1 MGDRINNM
9 GKMMSNPKQR
19 NMYLLGA
26 GAVVITLGL
35 GFFIAN
41 KNKTQQVQ
49 SSAQIETVPGSVKAI
64 PGSSTNPDYVQS
76 VKNTNEKQA
85 AQAMQTGSSYVPTI
99 TSASVNNA
107 ASLDEIA
114 RRQQQEAEE
123 KARKEA
129 EIKKAEE
136 EERLRMEEE
145 ARKQQALIDSQKPV
159 TPQMT
164 PVQPATQMA
173 QVPSQPQAPK
183 KYTDDDYLLIA
194 TLSSNWKYKN
204 PTSEYDYAKQKPT
217 QSNNVGNFANSGS
230 SVNSNANMGSNNA
243 VNTPPLAKAGTIY
256 NAIIETAVNSDED
269 SPVLARIVSGPLKG
283 TRLIGTF
290 KNLGEKVALVFTT
303 ANIPN
308 FDRTVRINAYA
319 IDTNTSRTALAD
331 DVDHHYFLRYG
342 VLLATSFVTGYA
354 QALQQNNQVT
364 TYNPITGM
372 PIQTPTGNQSS
383 KDINRQ
389 ALGQVGTQVA
399 SDVKQQY
406 NNLKPTIYVN
416 SGTAIGILLMDDL
429 TGK

>member
-26 GAVVITLGL
+26 GAVIITLGL

-49 SSAQIETVPGSVKAI
+49 SSAQIETVPGGVKAV

-76 VKNTNEKQA
+76 VKNNNEKQA

-123 KARKEA
+123 KAKKEA
-129 EIKKAEE
+129 DIKKAEE

-145 ARKQQALIDSQKPV
+145 AKKQQALIESQKPV
-159 TPQMT
+159 AQPTTVMQ
-164 PVQPATQMA
+164 PVTQMA
-173 QVPSQPQAPK
+173 QVPTQSQAPK
-183 KYTDDDYLLIA
+183 KYTDDDYMLIA
-194 TLSSNWKYKN
+194 TLSSNWQYKK
-204 PTSEYDYAKQKPT
+204 PASEYDYAKQKPAQNSGT
-217 QSNNVGNFANSGS
+217 NFANSGNNLTAG
-230 SVNSNANMGSNNA
+230 VGSNNTA
-243 VNTPPLAKAGTIY
+243 TTPPLAKAGTIY

-290 KNLGEKVALVFTT
+290 RNLGEKVALVFTT

-308 FDRTVRINAYA
+308 FDKTVKINAYA

>member
-26 GAVVITLGL
+26 GAIVITLGL

-49 SSAQIETVPGSVKAI
+49 SSAQLDTVPGSVKAI
-64 PGSSTNPDYVQS
+64 PGSSTNPDYIQS

-99 TSASVNNA
+99 TSASVNNS

-123 KARKEA
+123 KAKKEA
-129 EIKKAEE
+129 EVKKAEE
-136 EERLRMEEE
+136 EERVRMEEE
-145 ARKQQALIDSQKPV
+145 AKKQQALIESQKPV
-159 TPQMT
+159 AATQAT
-164 PVQPATQMA
+164 GVQTTQMA
-173 QVPSQPQAPK
+173 QAQVPAQPQAAK
-183 KYTDDDYLLIA
+183 KYTDDDYMLIA
-194 TLSSNWKYKN
+194 TLSSNWQYKK
-204 PTSEYDYAKQKPT
+204 PTSEYDYAKQKMQT
-217 QSNNVGNFANSGS
+217 QNGVANFAGGN
-230 SVNSNANMGSNNA
+230 NATANVTNNNA

-256 NAIIETAVNSDED
+256 NGIIETAVNSDED

-308 FDRTVRINAYA
+308 FDKTVKINAYA
-319 IDTNTSRTALAD
+319 IDTNTSRTAMAD

-354 QALQQNNQVT
+354 QALQQNNQT
-364 TYNPITGM
+364 TTVNPLTGAVISI
-372 PIQTPTGNQSS
+372 PNGNQSA

-389 ALGQVGTQVA
+389 ALGQVGSQVA
-399 SDVKQQY
+399 TDVKQQY

-429 TGK
+429 TGR

>member
-49 SSAQIETVPGSVKAI
+49 SSTQLETVPGSVKAV

-85 AQAMQTGSSYVPTI
+85 VQAMQTGSSYVPTI

-123 KARKEA
+123 KAKKEA

-136 EERLRMEEE
+136 EERLRMEDE
-145 ARKQQALIDSQKPV
+145 AKKQQALIESQKPV
-159 TPQMT
+159 VATQAT
-164 PVQPATQMA
+164 DVQPVTQMA
-173 QVPSQPQAPK
+173 QAPVQAQNK
-183 KYTDDDYLLIA
+183 KYTDDDYMLIA
-194 TLSSNWKYKN
+194 TLSSNWQYKK
-204 PTSEYDYAKQKPT
+204 PASEYDYAKQKLPT
-217 QSNNVGNFANSGS
+217 QNNGASSFANSG
-230 SVNSNANMGSNNA
+230 NNANANLNNA

-256 NAIIETAVNSDED
+256 NGIIETAVNSDED

-308 FDRTVRINAYA
+308 LDKTVKINAYA
-319 IDTNTSRTALAD
+319 IDTNTSRTAMAD
-331 DVDHHYFLRYG
+331 DVNHHYFLRYG

-354 QALQQNNQVT
+354 QALQQNNQT
-364 TYNPITGM
+364 TTVNPLTGALISV
-372 PIQTPTGNQSS
+372 PNGNQSA

-416 SGTAIGILLMDDL
+416 SGTAIGVLLMDDL

>member
-35 GFFIAN
+35 GFFIAS
-41 KNKTQQVQ
+41 KNQTQQVQ
-49 SSAQIETVPGSVKAI
+49 SSAQIDTVPGSVKAV

-76 VKNTNEKQA
+76 VKDTNEKQA

-123 KARKEA
+123 KAKKEA
-129 EIKKAEE
+129 DIKRAEE

-145 ARKQQALIDSQKPV
+145 ARKQQALIESQRPV
-159 TPQMT
+159 TPQVT
-164 PVQPATQMA
+164 ATQPSMPMA
-173 QVPSQPQAPK
+173 QAPTQPQAPK
-183 KYTDDDYLLIA
+183 KYTDDDYMLIA
-194 TLSSNWKYKN
+194 TLSSNWQYKK
-204 PTSEYDYAKQKPT
+204 PASEYDYAKQK
-217 QSNNVGNFANSGS
+217 QAQNNGQASFANSGS
-230 SVNSNANMGSNNA
+230 NVSPNMGASDT

-256 NAIIETAVNSDED
+256 NGIIETAVNSDED

-303 ANIPN
+303 ANIPSL
-308 FDRTVRINAYA
+308 DKTVRINAYA
-319 IDTNTSRTALAD
+319 IDTKSDRTALAD
-331 DVDHHYFLRYG
+331 DVNHHYFLRYG

-354 QALQQNNQVT
+354 QALQQNNQIT
-364 TYNPITGM
+364 TYSQLTGM
-372 PIQTPTGNQSS
+372 PIQIPSGNQSS